1 MFELKLTSKVRMW
14 LMAVAQFLLGLFG
27 YYHAS
32 SNFRSTYLIIFLI
45 IELLI
50 LAGSFIPKIVAKIPA
65 KNVQLSANQKFERG
79 LGLVLVAISLFCF
92 MLDNETV
99 LLITLDTGL
108 LFALFPTGPAFA
120 LWK

>member
-1 MFELKLTSKVRMW
+1 MFELKLASKVRMW
-14 LMAVAQFLLGLFG
+14 LMAAVQFLIGLFG

-32 SNFRSTYLIIFLI
+32 SNFRSTYLITFLI
-45 IELLI
+45 IGLLI
-50 LAGSFIPKIVAKIPA
+50 LAGSFIPKIVAKIPE
-65 KNVQLSANQKFERG
+65 KNAQLSSNQKFERG
-79 LGLVLVAISLFCF
+79 MGLVLVAISLFCF

-108 LFALFPTGPAFA
+108 LFALFPAEPAFA

>member
-45 IELLI
+45 IGLLI
-50 LAGSFIPKIVAKIPA
+50 LAGSFIPKIVAKVPE
-65 KNVQLSANQKFERG
+65 KNVQLSSNQKFECG
-79 LGLVLVAISLFCF
+79 LGLVLIAASLFCF

-99 LLITLDTGL
+99 PLITLDTGL
-108 LFALFPTGPAFA
+108 LFALFPAEPAFS